1 MHIDAINC
9 NFAAVGGDGL
19 SIWKIKALKTKTD
32 LKFSLSETRIPGE
45 RVTVVGRTRTG
56 VQPRTVH
63 FLARDQGV
71 LVAFVPSDVLNA
83 TSYL

>member
-1 MHIDAINC
+1 MHIDSINR

-19 SIWKIKALKTKTD
+19 SIWEIKMEKMKTD
-32 LKFSLSETRIPGE
+32 IKFSLCETRIPGE
-45 RVTVVGRTRTG
+45 RVTVVGHTCPG

-63 FLARDQGV
+63 FLARGQGV
-71 LVAFVPSDVLNA
+71 LVAFVPSDVMKA